1 MTCCRLP
8 RGPIVVAAVAVA
20 ALAWTGFA
28 AAQAPP
34 APKEWRQVESDARTQ
49 DFRNKLREGTF
60 DATSRAFLTEVALP
74 QLALPANRDSID
86 RVRRR
91 IRELLVAD
99 ASLPTIVDYA
109 TALAKDETAAPV
121 VRVNAM
127 LLLGE
132 LAGKDRK
139 PWPAAAPA
147 LVAAVGDAALPL
159 AVRVAALA
167 GLSDHLAASGPQLA
181 PTAGPALLELAKA
194 DPTTADPVA
203 VNWLAGRA
211 LTLLGRM
218 GAEAPAETGAV
229 ATAVLADEN
238 RPLDVRVRAAAALG
252 GSAAAGRSID
262 MAASLRGI
270 RDLAITV
277 VQEEK
282 DRVRRMAPL
291 ANMAFS
297 GGAYGDPAMSGFS
310 DPSLSAGVPGMASP
324 GFPSPGMSAPGMM
337 SPGMAPGMAPGMSP
351 GMPFGGSPGSGVD
364 PYGSPMAGGAPMMGP
379 SPINEG
385 LQLAFRRAAWRL
397 ATLADALEAEGGGGL
412 VAVAG
417 PLAGPAGAMAKVLRT
432 AATTIDSAPTDV
444 SIEKASKALGGAEP
458 PAPAAAGGG
467 AAGAPAGAAGAQ
479 PVAPG
484 AQPGE
489 QPGAPAG
496 APGAQPGAP
505 AATQPGA
512 PAATAKPAAPQPA
525 ADGNPFAQ

>member
-1 MTCCRLP
+1 MMCSRLP
-8 RGPIVVAAVAVA
+8 RGSVVVAAVAVA
-20 ALAWTGFA
+20 AIAWSGFA
-28 AAQAPP
+28 AAQAPQ
-34 APKEWRQVESDARTQ
+34 APKEWRLLESDARTQ
-49 DFRNKLREGTF
+49 EYRNKLREGTF
-60 DATSRAFLTEVALP
+60 DATSRAFLTEIALP
-74 QLALPANRDSID
+74 QLALPANRDTID

-109 TALAKDETAAPV
+109 TALVKDETAAPV

-147 LVAAVGDAALPL
+147 LVAAVADATLPM

-167 GLSDHLAASGPQLA
+167 GLADHLAAAGPQLA
-181 PTAGPALLELAKA
+181 PTAGPALLGLAKT
-194 DPTTADPVA
+194 DPTTADAVA

-218 GAEAPAETGAV
+218 GAEAPAETGAF
-229 ATAVLADEN
+229 AAAVLADEN

-252 GSAAAGRSID
+252 GSAAEGRPLD
-262 MAASLRGI
+262 MAAALRGI

-291 ANMAFS
+291 ASMAFS
-297 GGAYGDPAMSGFS
+297 GGAYGDPAMGGYS
-310 DPSLSAGVPGMASP
+310 DPSLSAGAPGMVSQGFPTPGMAAP

-337 SPGMAPGMAPGMSP
+337 SPGL
-351 GMPFGGSPGSGVD
+351 PFGGSPGGSSVD
-364 PYGSPMAGGAPMMGP
+364 PYASPMAGGSPMMGP

-397 ATLADALEAEGGGGL
+397 ATLADSLEAEGGGGL

-417 PLAGPAGAMAKVLRT
+417 PLSGTAGAMAKVLRT
-432 AATTIDSAPTDV
+432 AATTIDTAPTDQ
-444 SIEKASKALGGAEP
+444 SIDKAFKAIGGADS
-458 PAPAAAGGG
+458 
-467 AAGAPAGAAGAQ
+467 
-479 PVAPG
+479 
-484 AQPGE
+484 
-489 QPGAPAG
+489 
-496 APGAQPGAP
+496 GAP
-505 AATQPGA
+505 AAGGAAPGTPAGAETAA
-512 PAATAKPAAPQPA
+512 PGAPQPA
-525 ADGNPFAQ
+525 AAPPGVPAAPRPATDGNPFAQ

>member
-1 MTCCRLP
+1 MTCCRWQ
-8 RGPIVVAAVAVA
+8 RGPIVVAVVVGA
-20 ALAWTGFA
+20 ALAWGGPA
-28 AAQAPP
+28 AAQV
-34 APKEWRQVESDARTQ
+34 PKEWRLLESDARTQ

-60 DATSRAFLTEVALP
+60 DATGRAFLTEIALP
-74 QLALPANRDSID
+74 QLALPANRDTID

-132 LAGKDRK
+132 VTGKDKK
-139 PWPAAAPA
+139 PWPAAAPV
-147 LVAAVGDAALPL
+147 LVAAVGDTTLPM

-167 GLSDHLAASGPQLA
+167 GLADHLAAAGPQLA
-181 PTAGPALLELAKA
+181 PTAGPVLLEVAKA
-194 DPTTADPVA
+194 DPTQADPVA

-211 LTLLGRM
+211 LTLLGRL

-229 ATAVLADEN
+229 AAAVLADEN

-252 GSAAAGRSID
+252 GSAAEGRSID

-270 RDLAITV
+270 RDLAVTV

-282 DRVRRMAPL
+282 DRVRRMAPV

-297 GGAYGDPAMSGFS
+297 GGAYGDPTMGAFS
-310 DPSLSAGVPGMASP
+310 DPTLSAGAPGMVSP

-337 SPGMAPGMAPGMSP
+337 SPGMMSPGMAPGMSP

-397 ATLADALEAEGGGGL
+397 ATLADSLEAEGGGGL

-417 PLAGPAGAMAKVLRT
+417 PLAGAAGAMAKVLRT
-432 AATTIDSAPTDV
+432 AATTIDTAPTDV
-444 SIEKASKALGGAEP
+444 SIEKASKALGNAEP
-458 PAPAAAGGG
+458 PAPAAA
-467 AAGAPAGAAGAQ
+467 AGA
-479 PVAPG
+479 APG
-484 AQPGE
+484 AQT
-489 QPGAPAG
+489 
-496 APGAQPGAP
+496 GAQPGAP
-505 AATQPGA
+505 AAGAAAAAPGAQAGAQPGA
-512 PAATAKPAAPQPA
+512 PAAAQPGAPAAAKPAAPQPA